1 MDSFRGSYQ
10 ATVDE
15 KGRLKLPARLKTQ
28 LEEWFG
34 TRVFVT
40 SLSPLELRVYPLTVW
55 EEIERRFLVRPSM
68 DPLVQRLLEHANYG
82 QEDEVDA
89 QGRVLLPA
97 LLRDVLGVAG
107 EVVVSGRGRFL
118 AVVARDR
125 AQTELATPFTSEELA
140 ALAALEQ

>member
-1 MDSFRGSYQ
+1 METFRGSYQ
-10 ATVDE
+10 ATVDN

-34 TRVFVT
+34 ARVFVT

-55 EEIERRFLVRPSM
+55 EELERRFLVRPSM

-89 QGRVLLPA
+89 QGRVLVPA
-97 LLRDVLGVAG
+97 LLRDVLGGNG

-125 AQTELATPFTSEELA
+125 AQAELATAFTSEELA

>member
-1 MDSFRGSYQ
+1 METFRGSYQ
-10 ATVDE
+10 ATVDD

-34 TRVFVT
+34 SRVFVT
-40 SLSPLELRVYPLTVW
+40 SLSPLELRVYPLTIW
-55 EEIERRFLVRPSM
+55 EELERRFLARPSM

-82 QEDEVDA
+82 QEDELDA
-89 QGRVLLPA
+89 QGRVLIPA
-97 LLRDVLGVAG
+97 LLREVLGVTG

-118 AVVARDR
+118 AVVPRDR
-125 AQTELATPFTSEELA
+125 AQAELASAFSAEDLA